1 MSRRLNILS
10 RYQRGFTLYEM
21 LVSLAI
27 LGVIIPVI
35 GTSIFQVLSI
45 NTLTGNH
52 LTAVRQV
59 ENAIYR
65 ISRDVQTAQTVQIG
79 GGSGFPLNLLWVEWD
94 NTSNNVTYTIQNGE
108 LWRANS
114 VNGGQP
120 TSVVVAQHIN
130 SDPGMTNMQFQS
142 GMLTFKVTASLGGF
156 KPASET
162 RIGKIFP
169 KAQ

>member
-1 MSRRLNILS
+1 MFRRFNMISRC
-10 RYQRGFTLYEM
+10 QRGFTLYEM
-21 LVSLAI
+21 LVSLAV
-27 LGVIIPVI
+27 LGVIIPVM
-35 GTSIFQVLSI
+35 GMSIFQVLSI

-52 LTAVRQV
+52 LTAVKQV

-65 ISRDVQTAQTVQIG
+65 INRDVQMAQTVQTG
-79 GGSGFPLNLLWVEWD
+79 AGSGFPLNLIWVEWD

-114 VNGGQP
+114 VNSGQP

-130 SDPGMTNMQFQS
+130 TDSGMTNLQFV
-142 GMLTFKVTASLGGF
+142 GGVLTVKITASLGGF
-156 KPASET
+156 RPASET
-162 RIGKIFP
+162 RVGTVLP

>member
-1 MSRRLNILS
+1 MSRRLMMIS

-21 LVSLAI
+21 LVALAI

-35 GTSIFQVLSI
+35 GMSIFQVLSI

-52 LTAVRQV
+52 LTAVKQV

-65 ISRDVQTAQTVQIG
+65 INRDAQMAQTVQTG
-79 GGSGFPLNLLWVEWD
+79 GGSGFPLNLIWVEWD

-114 VNGGQP
+114 VNGGQS
-120 TSVVVAQHIN
+120 TSGVVAQHIN
-130 SDPGMTNMQFQS
+130 SDSGMTNLQFV
-142 GMLTFKVTASLGGF
+142 GGVLTVKITASLGGF
-156 KPASET
+156 RPASET
-162 RIGKIFP
+162 RVGTVLP